1 MNLIN
6 NTSLKTKTLVIL
18 LAIVLFATLPLVVYY
33 RTTFAGLLSLGIG
46 SDNSIDTAISIALA
60 KAENETDK
68 EAALTAYRSYHQAAA
83 IKSTILKEIRFFTI
97 LYFFVVLIISALI
110 GWLLVTRLTKPL
122 KDLATKM
129 ANTGRDNSDTA
140 IIQNNP
146 HDEIASLSIIFRAMT
161 KRLKEARKKE
171 LLAENRHA
179 WEQVARVLAHEI
191 KNPLTPI
198 KLSTERLY
206 DRYINQAPNLSEV
219 MESTTKTV
227 LAEIKNLE
235 RLVDSF
241 RQYARFPDPLLE
253 EGDLRETINEVISLY
268 GDSNID
274 FEITGIEIPIIVTID
289 KGQIR
294 QVFGNIIKNGI
305 ESAKEAKRERIKIS
319 INASTVNESIQIS
332 ITDNGTGIPDEIMQ
346 RIFLP
351 NFTTKS
357 QGSGIGL
364 ALSER
369 IMALHDGQISAN
381 NQIDGGAVFTMTFKL
396 NNKEQ

>member
-1 MNLIN
+1 MDIITNS
-6 NTSLKTKTLVIL
+6 SLKTKTLVIL
-18 LAIVLFATLPLVVYY
+18 LSIVLFATLPLVIYY

-46 SDNSIDTAISIALA
+46 SDNSIDSAISIALE
-60 KAENETDK
+60 KSENETDK
-68 EAALTAYRSYHQAAA
+68 ETALTAYRSYHQAAA
-83 IKSTILKEIRFFTI
+83 IKATILKEIRFFTVI
-97 LYFFVVLIISALI
+97 YFCVVIIISALI

-122 KDLATKM
+122 KELAQKM
-129 ANTGRDNSDTA
+129 TNTGRDNSDTA
-140 IIQNNP
+140 IIQHNP
-146 HDEIASLSIIFRAMT
+146 HDEIASLSIIFKAMT
-161 KRLKEARKKE
+161 RRLNEARKKE

-206 DRYINQAPNLSEV
+206 DRYINQAPNLGEV

-241 RQYARFPDPLLE
+241 RQYARLPDPSPE
-253 EGDLRETINEVISLY
+253 EGDLRETVNEVVSLY
-268 GDSNID
+268 GENNID
-274 FEITGIEIPIIVTID
+274 FSITGFERPLIVTID

-305 ESAKEAKRERIKIS
+305 ESAKGANREIIKIS
-319 INASTVNESIQIS
+319 INATAVNDLLQVS

-357 QGSGIGL
+357 NGSGIGL

-369 IMALHDGQISAN
+369 IMALHGGQISAEN
-381 NQIDGGAVFTMTFKL
+381 KIDGGAVFTMMFKI
-396 NNKEQ
+396 NNKE